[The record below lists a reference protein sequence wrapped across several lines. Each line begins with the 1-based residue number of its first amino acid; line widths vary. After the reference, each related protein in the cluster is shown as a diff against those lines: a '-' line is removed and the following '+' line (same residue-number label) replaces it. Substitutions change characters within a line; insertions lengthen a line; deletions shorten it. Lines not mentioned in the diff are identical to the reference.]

1 MDKSLDSNSYSRRDY
16 LRLSAFGALAAT
28 AAQLPSPA
36 MAAPAVETPARLTLD
51 QCLRLSP
58 LEMAEK
64 SAIVVGANH
73 FLLKSADGIK
83 DRGLRTTVGQILRQ
97 PAPTV
102 LTRMRSD
109 DEKEAIRQ
117 QLLAEGLLKTDV
129 TVDRLFPPSTNPNEQ
144 PQPFLSAPGSGYTS
158 HHAYPGGL
166 NVHVALNVRS
176 SLGLFSGYHDT
187 FGIALDRDVV
197 LAAQLLHDLHKPWVF
212 QWQTDASSLPE
223 YTIAGTGGHHIL
235 GIAES
240 LFRGLPPDVVVA
252 QASAHDHPG
261 TPEDEAKVVGYL
273 RAGAIIAGINPI
285 RAGVLAHD
293 GATVSLP
300 RKIEGFVTH
309 LGDHDWI
316 LAVPAAHWSIDL
328 LGEIAAEDYKMATD
342 DLKSAKFN
350 GFRNYIFSQLTMIG
364 FHQMH
369 AMAGRD
375 AVRAAVHNLVAPA

>member
-1 MDKSLDSNSYSRRDY
+1 
-16 LRLSAFGALAAT
+16 
-28 AAQLPSPA
+28 
-36 MAAPAVETPARLTLD
+36 
-51 QCLRLSP
+51 
-58 LEMAEK
+58 
-64 SAIVVGANH
+64 
-73 FLLKSADGIK
+73 
-83 DRGLRTTVGQILRQ
+83 
-97 PAPTV
+97 
-102 LTRMRSD
+102 
-109 DEKEAIRQ
+109 
-117 QLLAEGLLKTDV
+117 
-129 TVDRLFPPSTNPNEQ
+129 
-144 PQPFLSAPGSGYTS
+144 
-158 HHAYPGGL
+158 
-166 NVHVALNVRS
+166 VALNVRS